1 MSEPIYL
8 TEVTELGPEVAEF
21 LEAGLLILFQA
32 GAPPELAEIAVLH
45 EPISKRE
52 APPEPGDVLAIGPL
66 EFRITAV
73 GSKSWQNIQDL
84 GHAVFKFDGS
94 REARLPGNCTAKPR
108 GTELAGKT
116 FRPVVRWEKRSA
128 AHDQEG
134 SRTAARAEARK
145 P

>member
-1 MSEPIYL
+1 VGALGEPIYL

-52 APPEPGDVLAIGPL
+52 DPPEPGDVLAIGPL

-73 GSKSWQNIQDL
+73 GSKAWQNIQDL
-84 GHAVFKFDGS
+84 GHAVFRFSGS
-94 REARLPGNCTAKPR
+94 SEAELPGEIHLEEEGAEDLGEVVQPGVR
-108 GTELAGKT
+108 VEL
-116 FRPVVRWEKRSA
+116 RPGNA
-128 AHDQEG
+128 
-134 SRTAARAEARK
+134 
-145 P
+145 